1 MKNVKTSSVIL
12 GLDIICQTFWKL
24 ISTLDSGV
32 FIFYLYSLA
41 CCFLIH
47 CFFLGQLQLTCRSC
61 SAALKT
67 SSVILGLDI
76 ICQTFWKL
84 ISTLDSGVFI
94 FYLYSLACCFLIHS
108 EKRLWSNL
116 ALTYLLED
124 TKYFVISEV
133 C

>member
-1 MKNVKTSSVIL
+1 MFSLPVTAYLSFLFSCTQNVFRHPRVSYHMSDILKTN
-12 GLDIICQTFWKL
+12 
-24 ISTLDSGV
+24 STLDSGV

-47 CFFLGQLQLTCRSC
+47 
-61 SAALKT
+61 
-67 SSVILGLDI
+67 
-76 ICQTFWKL
+76 
-84 ISTLDSGVFI
+84 
-94 FYLYSLACCFLIHS
+94 Y

-116 ALTYLLED
+116 ALTYFLED